1 MRRAAGAG
9 FSSVLPVL
17 PVARVLLLAQL
28 CLAGDCV
35 DGVTPDCSDA
45 ATQCGPDLVDA
56 GADAPAANEAST
68 DAAPDS
74 RPANDDAGGAPDAST
89 DADASDQ

>member
-1 MRRAAGAG
+1 MRRRAGAG
-9 FSSVLPVL
+9 TSFV
-17 PVARVLLLAQL
+17 VALCLAQL

-45 ATQCGPDLVDA
+45 ATQCGPNLDGSTLDGTV
-56 GADAPAANEAST
+56 PNEASADAKSDVAT
-68 DAAPDS
+68 TSDAAADVV
-74 RPANDDAGGAPDAST
+74 DASLG

>member
-1 MRRAAGAG
+1 MRRGAG
-9 FSSVLPVL
+9 GCFVG
-17 PVARVLLLAQL
+17 VLLLAQL

-45 ATQCGPDLVDA
+45 ATQCGPNL
-56 GADAPAANEAST
+56 EASK
-68 DAAPDS
+68 PDGTV
-74 RPANDDAGGAPDAST
+74 AIDAST